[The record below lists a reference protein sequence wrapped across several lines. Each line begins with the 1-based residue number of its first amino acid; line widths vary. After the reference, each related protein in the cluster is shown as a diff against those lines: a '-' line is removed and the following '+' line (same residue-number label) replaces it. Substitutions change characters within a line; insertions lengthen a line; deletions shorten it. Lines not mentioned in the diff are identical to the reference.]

1 LEVKID
7 YTIKESIK
15 YCKDKIVI
23 KDKKYF
29 LENKKSLR
37 EILYKDIISS
47 FLEKKVLYWQ
57 EKMNLKAL
65 KVSYKKA
72 KRQWGSCSYKNA
84 ISLNIYLIM
93 LPPKVIDYIIVHEL
107 AHIVHKNHSKEFWS
121 LVEKFL
127 PNYKSLK
134 KELKIYSSFL
144 S

>member
-1 LEVKID
+1 MEVKID

-47 FLEKKVLYWQ
+47 LLEKKVLYWQ